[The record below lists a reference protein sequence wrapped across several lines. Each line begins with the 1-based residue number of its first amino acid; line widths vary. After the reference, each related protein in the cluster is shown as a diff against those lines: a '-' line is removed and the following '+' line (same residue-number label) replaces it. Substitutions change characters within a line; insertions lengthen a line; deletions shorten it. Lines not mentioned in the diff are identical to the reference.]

1 MRALVIVGMY
11 VASGVLAGSISGCAS
26 VASDGDRRDP
36 PAEAFAAVV
45 LTATPYNAGRIG
57 RAYLLPK
64 GDRTAVRIEASGVP
78 ETVARPIHLY
88 TFIYEGS
95 CAARSEKAAFALTET
110 VLASSLANPT
120 GIGAF
125 GGPLTITNAAP
136 IAFDA
141 LRAKPYAIVVKT
153 SPALKDQVDVWGEL
167 SGSRSLM
174 RAVKARFDPNGTLS
188 PGRGSGGV

>member
-1 MRALVIVGMY
+1 MAIGATRP
-11 VASGVLAGSISGCAS
+11 AGRSLLSL
-26 VASDGDRRDP
+26 
-36 PAEAFAAVV
+36 

-57 RAYLLPK
+57 RAYLVPN
-64 GDRTAVRIEASGVP
+64 GDRTLVRIEASGVP
-78 ETVARPIHLY
+78 DTVTRPIHLY

-95 CAARSEKAAFALTET
+95 CAAHADKAAFALAES
-110 VLASSLANPT
+110 VLASSVANPA

-153 SPALKDQVDVWGEL
+153 SPADGDRDLYCGD
-167 SGSRSLM
+167 
-174 RAVKARFDPNGTLS
+174 AARTGTE
-188 PGRGSGGV
+188 PMP